1 MSSAIWGPIYINGV
15 RQTAVGQGLTTAR
28 GGEREFETMRRFF
41 FGSSLG
47 QQKYKCRCVAGKK
60 KQKKL
65 GFIRLPQSQNNTVK
79 FITKMTALE
88 VASSR
93 AANLDLNVPQF

>member
-1 MSSAIWGPIYINGV
+1 VPFEIQGPIFRKWGQTDY
-15 RQTAVGQGLTTAR
+15 RQA
-28 GGEREFETMRRFF
+28 GGNLRQLLSFF
-41 FGSSLG
+41 FWSSLG

-60 KQKKL
+60 KTKKL
-65 GFIRLPQSQNNTVK
+65 GFIRLPQSQINTVK
-79 FITKMTALE
+79 FRTKMTALE